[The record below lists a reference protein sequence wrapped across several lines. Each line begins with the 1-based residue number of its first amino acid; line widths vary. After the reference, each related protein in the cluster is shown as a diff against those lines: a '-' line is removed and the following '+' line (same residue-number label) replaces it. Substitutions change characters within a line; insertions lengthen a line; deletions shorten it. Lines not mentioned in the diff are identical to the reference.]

1 MDWTAIAC
9 AIAIIGMMGAMFKF
23 FIGRLDKQ
31 FEKIDARFEKIDAR
45 FEIIDARFDDVDNDL
60 DAIRTEITMIGARL
74 SRLEG
79 QDEERFR
86 TKLCERMKTGKH

>member
-1 MDWTAIAC
+1 MYWTAIAC

-31 FEKIDARFEKIDAR
+31 FEK
-45 FEIIDARFDDVDNDL
+45 IDARFDDVDNDL